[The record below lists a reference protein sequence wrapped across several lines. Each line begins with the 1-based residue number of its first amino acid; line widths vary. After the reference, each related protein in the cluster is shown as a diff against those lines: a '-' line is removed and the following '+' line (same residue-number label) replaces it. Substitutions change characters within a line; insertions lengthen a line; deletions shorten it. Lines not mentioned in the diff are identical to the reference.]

1 MVEGVTEKLADFTV
15 RAKFDDLPRK
25 VVDRVK
31 QVLLDSVGCA
41 LGGYIT
47 DSGRLAITDWEPYTK
62 HQT

>member
-15 RAKFDDLPRK
+15 RAKFDDLPRE

-31 QVLLDSVGCA
+31 QVLLDSAGCA

-47 DSGRLAITDWEPYTK
+47 DRGRLAITDWEPYAK